1 MAELAKHFHG
11 AVGMA
16 LHGLTTL
23 PFWLALAGVV
33 TAWCST

>member
-1 MAELAKHFHG
+1 MAELAQHFHG
-11 AVGMA
+11 AAAMA